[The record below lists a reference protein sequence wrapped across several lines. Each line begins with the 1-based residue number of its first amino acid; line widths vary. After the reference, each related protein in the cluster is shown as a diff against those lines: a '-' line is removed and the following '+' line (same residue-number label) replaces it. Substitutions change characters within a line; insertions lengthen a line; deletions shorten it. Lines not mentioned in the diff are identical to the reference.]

1 VSAPA
6 PVLMWSKILTT
17 TFAKRPSPTLSSLA
31 TLPLTRSMG
40 LLLPLP
46 SALLVLQENTVTPGP
61 LLMRMVTAFPVI
73 FALLDLLL
81 EPPT

>member
-1 VSAPA
+1 
-6 PVLMWSKILTT
+6 
-17 TFAKRPSPTLSSLA
+17 
-31 TLPLTRSMG
+31 
-40 LLLPLP
+40 LP